1 MVVSFSSC
9 HTYQYC
15 YLTWLIEFFKNIKS
29 GRLFSSLIA
38 MIRSTNSF
46 IFLFGVIQLFL
57 HISIHYVYS
66 KELEE
71 ECYLFTM
78 DGSIEW
84 TVFAAFMLLANWIKM
99 NHIYL
104 LFLHHYI
111 HLKIFS
117 SWSLKFESIE
127 EVVDCKS
134 SMWSFT
140 NKSGNMFSYM
150 MFSSVSFLIS
160 SCSSSSWSITSLLS
174 WKLC

>member
-1 MVVSFSSC
+1 MSHHQGFIVTKEKLITSTYTCQCFLKRERKSGNQKHCRHSGNSEPLQKGGLKLAYGNSVCCARRSMRGHTLLQQTMVVSFSSC
-9 HTYQYC
+9 HTQQYC

-78 DGSIEW
+78 DGSIE
-84 TVFAAFMLLANWIKM
+84 
-99 NHIYL
+99 
-104 LFLHHYI
+104 
-111 HLKIFS
+111 
-117 SWSLKFESIE
+117 
-127 EVVDCKS
+127 
-134 SMWSFT
+134 
-140 NKSGNMFSYM
+140 
-150 MFSSVSFLIS
+150 
-160 SCSSSSWSITSLLS
+160 
-174 WKLC
+174 